1 MHCFLYSS
9 LFFWPTAVPAW
20 CDVDVVVE
28 DVGFLPSAVLSL
40 EEPRMLKE
48 GLEDIV
54 QRLSDS

>member
-20 CDVDVVVE
+20 RDVDVVLE

-54 QRLSDS
+54 

>member
-20 CDVDVVVE
+20 CDVDVVVV
-28 DVGFLPSAVLSL
+28 DVGFLPSGVLSL

-54 QRLSDS
+54 

>member
-20 CDVDVVVE
+20 CDVDVVV
-28 DVGFLPSAVLSL
+28 DAVGFLPSAVLSL

-48 GLEDIV
+48 ELEDIV
-54 QRLSDS
+54 LKLF